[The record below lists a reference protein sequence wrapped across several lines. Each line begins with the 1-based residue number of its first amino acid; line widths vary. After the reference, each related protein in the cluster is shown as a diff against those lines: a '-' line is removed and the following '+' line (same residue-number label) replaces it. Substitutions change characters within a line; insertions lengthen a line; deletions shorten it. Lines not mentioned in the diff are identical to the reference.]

1 MSIARFAAALVLALL
16 LAGPAP
22 ARAADI
28 GGPFTL
34 TDHHGNAVTEASY
47 PGKYLLVFFG
57 YTYCP
62 DVCPTELLVLGQ
74 TLDFLGEDAARI
86 QALFISVDPDRDTP
100 EALGSFISNFHP
112 RMIALT
118 GPKEQI
124 VPVAD
129 DFGVTY
135 FKVFTPP
142 SIGESGDSDDDTDQT
157 ANDDYL
163 ISHSAAAYLMGTDGK
178 FITIFPFGM
187 PPEIIASG
195 IRSIFSASIKA
206 TGKSGS

>member
-86 QALFISVDPDRDTP
+86 QALFISVDPERDTP
-100 EALGSFISNFHP
+100 AALAEYMPNFHP
-112 RMIALT
+112 ALIGLT
-118 GPKEQI
+118 GTPEQVAKAAKAYRVFFRKSPKAAE
-124 VPVAD
+124 
-129 DFGVTY
+129 
-135 FKVFTPP
+135 
-142 SIGESGDSDDDTDQT
+142 GE
-157 ANDDYL
+157 
-163 ISHSAAAYLMGTDGK
+163 AYLVDHTSLVYLLDPEGEFVSHFVFGQGGETVAR
-178 FITIFPFGM
+178 TI
-187 PPEIIASG
+187 AKVLA
-195 IRSIFSASIKA
+195 RD
-206 TGKSGS
+206 

>member
-62 DVCPTELLVLGQ
+62 EVCPTTLSTMADALDILG
-74 TLDFLGEDAARI
+74 DDAVKVRP
-86 QALFISVDPDRDTP
+86 LFVSVDPERDTP
-100 EALGSFISNFHP
+100 EQLAMYVRHFNP
-112 RMIALT
+112 RLIGLT
-118 GPKEQI
+118 GTAEQ
-124 VPVAD
+124 VAAAAQ
-129 DFGVTY
+129 VY
-135 FKVFTPP
+135 RVYYRKVEEK
-142 SIGESGDSDDDTDQT
+142 GAAADEYLMDHT
-157 ANDDYL
+157 A
-163 ISHSAAAYLMGTDGK
+163 IAYLMGPDGAFK
-178 FITIFPFGM
+178 VH
-187 PPEIIASG
+187 
-195 IRSIFSASIKA
+195 FSQNVDAETMARRIKEFL
-206 TGKSGS
+206 